1 MKKPIVL
8 IWLVIIF
15 SWSGVIWLMKSGDSG
30 SKNSQA
36 LLFLLLFFAVSF
48 LASFI
53 IFLVRI
59 IVKRGQDE
67 RVVFKSSFWWTVLIV
82 SVILLGKFLDTRKML
97 DGLNALI
104 LLGIIVSGSMF
115 LRLGLRRG
123 YSS

>member
-1 MKKPIVL
+1 MKKPTVL

-15 SWSGVIWLMKSGDSG
+15 SWSGVIWLVKSGDSE

-36 LLFLLLFFAVSF
+36 LLFLLLFFAISF
-48 LASFI
+48 LASFV
-53 IFLVRI
+53 IFLIRI
-59 IVKRGQDE
+59 IIRRGQDE

-97 DGLNALI
+97 DGFNALT

-123 YSS
+123 HSS